1 MASSAET
8 VVEVAIESFRDRRQD
23 LLAEGRR
30 RREMLLTAAPSA
42 DPQFL
47 NAIAAAD
54 RFWGRDE
61 LWRGALQSQHAGTT
75 AVAEPTTEPVGAA
88 DEGIVDPT
96 PATIARDKRP
106 LRGVLAWVCSS
117 RRRSS
122 AEPAADHA
130 VDDEFDIPLPG
141 KPARVVGRTKSWVI
155 RLALIGAPLVLVG
168 GAAYSC
174 GVSTGSTRLVQWS
187 TITADDANAFHL
199 NSFPAARAAAFGVSY
214 LSLCWTHPDAADTVA
229 TADRLAALARM
240 TSAGVAPG
248 CGWTGST
255 RSTAPLAVTWDGTVK
270 PVATSYADG
279 AAAELGFLVTT
290 SDGRTVGA
298 ALPIWVSS
306 VRSMAAGVRV
316 VGDVAVVPVAPAA
329 PVPTPSAPAVTD
341 PAIAETLTRNV
352 LVPFLRAWAVSDPVQ
367 LNLVL
372 AADASAAARAGMQG
386 QVNAPSL
393 TRTQVV
399 VARGDPTG
407 YRDGDLITAGV
418 GVDWTTR
425 LGGVQ
430 RAGYSISLRMTA
442 GRWQV
447 TDITGAAPDR
457 AGGAAPATTFA
468 TTAAASP
475 AAG

>member
-1 MASSAET
+1 MIADE
-8 VVEVAIESFRDRRQD
+8 VVWLRGGGGSN
-23 LLAEGRR
+23 
-30 RREMLLTAAPSA
+30 LLTAANPSA

-61 LWRGALQSQHAGTT
+61 LWRDALQSQRADTTLASHSIDAAVDATAESTVEAGVEAQT
-75 AVAEPTTEPVGAA
+75 AQKSLRRKLLT
-88 DEGIVDPT
+88 
-96 PATIARDKRP
+96 RP
-106 LRGVLAWVCSS
+106 RLS
-117 RRRSS
+117 RRRTLE
-122 AEPAADHA
+122 EPAAQHA
-130 VDDEFDIPLPG
+130 VDDEFDVPLPG
-141 KPARVVGRTKSWVI
+141 KPSRVVGRTRSWI
-155 RLALIGAPLVLVG
+155 TRLALIGAPLVLVG
-168 GAAYSC
+168 GVAYSC
-174 GVSTGSTRLVQWS
+174 GVSTGSTRLVQS
-187 TITADDANAFHL
+187 SAISADDANAFHL
-199 NSFPAARAAAFGVSY
+199 NSFPVDRAAAFGVSY

-240 TSAGVAPG
+240 TSAGVTPG
-248 CGWTGST
+248 CGWTGTTPSK
-255 RSTAPLAVTWDGTVK
+255 APLAVTWDGTVK

-279 AAAELGFLVTT
+279 AAAQLGFLVTMA
-290 SDGRTVGA
+290 DGRTVGA

-306 VRSMAAGVRV
+306 VRSIAAGVRV
-316 VGDVAVVPVAPAA
+316 VGDVAVVPVAPAPPA
-329 PVPTPSAPAVTD
+329 PTPSAPAVTD

-352 LVPFLRAWAVSDPVQ
+352 LVPFLRAWSASDPVQ

-372 AADASAAARAGMQG
+372 AGDASAAARSGMQG
-386 QVNAPSL
+386 QVTAPSV

-430 RAGYSISLRMTA
+430 RAGYSISLRMIA

-447 TDITGAAPDR
+447 IDITGAAADP